1 MCGIGL
7 DLLVGIDADAPLA
20 HGNELPVAAL
30 HRRGPDSLVER
41 VLASQTPRFS
51 LRLVGA
57 VLSLR
62 GPEVVAQPLADTA
75 GNVLLFNGEIFGGDG
90 VHVPPGASDTARLL
104 AALGTAAN
112 IPALLHRVHGPWAL
126 AYWHAASRTLWYGR
140 DRLGRRSL
148 LRAEPVLATGRPG
161 CHRLLLSSVA
171 PPKTEAGASWV
182 WNELPAEGM
191 GSVRVAA
198 DGSVET
204 RWHAT
209 PPLRPPMA
217 NWEAA
222 STADGHAAAARL
234 LSALS
239 DAVRRRVSDV
249 PTPPP
254 PSASA
259 PSTARAPPSS
269 SARVAVLFSGGI
281 DCMVLARLADLL
293 LPPDEPLD
301 LLNVAFG
308 DRAAAAP
315 DRLTGRRGVRE
326 LRRLSPSRRFQ
337 LIEIDISLAELREHR
352 TSLEELLAPSDTV
365 MDMNIGAAFYF
376 GARACGVLRCASNG
390 QADGGGE
397 EEEEEECADADADAD
412 GSARDAWSGQCRY
425 GAWEAM
431 GVVEA
436 ARARAPCRPCQVH
449 TSLEL
454 SIEGGGEGSG
464 EGGGEGGAR
473 VPSVELRIHVRMAGE
488 GASGG
493 LAGGWG
499 LGGGGASGGDKAGG
513 SSRGVGRSRRDGS
526 RNAADAV
533 GGGGGSIARQGG
545 GGPPYR
551 SGARVL
557 LLGSGADEQL
567 GGYGRHRT
575 VFRKEGWVALGAE
588 LRAER
593 ERLWLRN
600 LGRDDR
606 TIADWGREARH
617 PYLDETVMEVLATT
631 PLLLICDLRLPPGSG
646 DKLILRRLARL
657 LGLTQCTALQKRA
670 IQFGTRI
677 ANKNV
682 CGQARLGDAMDLADL
697 VHPDAECLSRGRRGT
712 DASLPQALSK
722 KRGTWASARAAD
734 T

>member
-7 DLLVGIDADAPLA
+7 DLLVGSDADAPLA
-20 HGNELPVAAL
+20 HGDELPVAAL

-41 VLASQTPRFS
+41 ILASQTPRFS
-51 LRLVGA
+51 LRLMGA

-90 VHVPPGASDTARLL
+90 VHVPPGASDTVLLL

-112 IPALLHRVHGPWAL
+112 IPALLHRVQGPWAL

-148 LRAEPVLATGRPG
+148 LRAEPVLPTGRPG

-171 PPKTEAGASWV
+171 PPKTGASTEAGASWV
-182 WNELPAEGM
+182 WNELPADGM

-209 PPLRPPMA
+209 PPQRPPMA

-234 LSALS
+234 LAALS

-259 PSTARAPPSS
+259 PNTARVPPSS
-269 SARVAVLFSGGI
+269 SARVAILFSGGI
-281 DCMVLARLADLL
+281 DCMVLARLADLH

-376 GARACGVLRCASNG
+376 GARACGVLRCASIR

-397 EEEEEECADADADAD
+397 EDEEEEEEECADADAD

-425 GAWEAM
+425 GAWEAI

-454 SIEGGGEGSG
+454 SIEGGS
-464 EGGGEGGAR
+464 EGGSEGGAR
-473 VPSVELRIHVRMAGE
+473 VPSVELRIQVRMAGE
-488 GASGG
+488 GEVEGEGEGESEGAFVGDNAS
-493 LAGGWG
+493 
-499 LGGGGASGGDKAGG
+499 G
-513 SSRGVGRSRRDGS
+513 SSRGVGRSRRGGS
-526 RNAADAV
+526 RNAVDAV
-533 GGGGGSIARQGG
+533 GGGGGSSARRGG

-631 PLLLICDLRLPPGSG
+631 PLPLICDLRLPPGSG